1 MARFAQVWTIS
12 REGPPQIP
20 AIRAPTISSRPQLQ
34 QLLEDRS
41 DIGAVVIEPVVAFVN
56 PKDGNAEPEI
66 RRKLRPLAKLAQQY
80 QFAVIGIMHF
90 RKGGDDAA
98 PIHQI
103 AGSLAYGAVARVTYG
118 VVKDKNDPDRR
129 LFLSLGNNFAKS
141 DLGFAYRIREVRVDR
156 QITATAIDWE
166 GPVEITAERAMAKET
181 QPSKA
186 EQAKASLLARL
197 ADGPVLPTRLQD
209 EAEGVGLSWRTV
221 IRAAEG
227 IVSKDKEGFQGAW
240 QWSLKGNR

>member
-1 MARFAQVWTIS
+1 M
-12 REGPPQIP
+12 
-20 AIRAPTISSRPQLQ
+20 PQLQ

-80 QFAVIGIMHF
+80 QVAIIGIMHF

-118 VVKDKNDPDRR
+118 VVKDKNDPERR
-129 LFLSLGNNFAKS
+129 LFLSLGNN
-141 DLGFAYRIREVRVDR
+141 
-156 QITATAIDWE
+156 
-166 GPVEITAERAMAKET
+166 
-181 QPSKA
+181 
-186 EQAKASLLARL
+186 
-197 ADGPVLPTRLQD
+197 
-209 EAEGVGLSWRTV
+209 
-221 IRAAEG
+221 
-227 IVSKDKEGFQGAW
+227 
-240 QWSLKGNR
+240 